1 MTCPPPLL
9 LIRRRNPC
17 TRRRYRFLGWKVLF
31 MMWTAVVYRTM
42 ESAIKKVV
50 PALHHRYHFI
60 AFPKCLATP
69 PGRCFN
75 PRPEARQARCSPH
88 PSTGLP
94 PAPSPYHRL
103 VLGLKNT
110 TALPQ
115 KTSVGKE
122 ISDKQAARACG
133 NLLRSYP
140 QVHGRRSWKFEGH
153 RLNVGTRVQG
163 ENAARRSGRRPGRT
177 ASLTQVIHS
186 ICISRRP
193 VVPRRRRA
201 HWRAF

>member
-1 MTCPPPLL
+1 MATSKSAFARSRNRRCTTAAGYLLSLGRPLRRRFWITCPPPLL

-42 ESAIKKVV
+42 ESAIEKVV
-50 PALHHRYHFI
+50 TALHHRYHFI

-69 PGRCFN
+69 PGRCYN

-103 VLGLKNT
+103 VLGLKHT
-110 TALPQ
+110 TALP
-115 KTSVGKE
+115 
-122 ISDKQAARACG
+122 
-133 NLLRSYP
+133 
-140 QVHGRRSWKFEGH
+140 
-153 RLNVGTRVQG
+153 
-163 ENAARRSGRRPGRT
+163 
-177 ASLTQVIHS
+177 
-186 ICISRRP
+186 
-193 VVPRRRRA
+193 
-201 HWRAF
+201 